1 MTEIANLGR
10 HSNGIVGF
18 PIFFSP
24 DDNHDNHYVK
34 FVFDPQDDDSPV
46 GLAVASNNSGRI
58 WLDRDEVRALRDQL
72 TAVLTNEELATT
84 VAPATPSNITVNVY
98 VDGVKQL

>member
-72 TAVLTNEELATT
+72 TAVLEATGSDLP
-84 VAPATPSNITVNVY
+84 APATPSNITVNVY